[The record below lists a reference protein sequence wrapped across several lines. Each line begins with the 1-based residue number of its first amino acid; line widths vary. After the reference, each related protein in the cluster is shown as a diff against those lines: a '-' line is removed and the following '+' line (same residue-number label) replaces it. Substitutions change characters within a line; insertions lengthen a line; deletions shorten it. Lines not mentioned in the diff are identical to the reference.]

1 MPSKIEFKTEKRKI
15 SDLKGCDYNPR
26 QLTKKQYNDLK
37 KSISKFNY
45 AEIAV
50 INTDNTIVAGHQR
63 LRILG
68 ELKGLDHEVE
78 VRVPNRELT
87 KEEFDEYLIRY
98 NKNNGEW
105 DWDILAN
112 DFEIDNLKD
121 WGFDDSEF
129 GFGFE
134 DEEEETEGDDETPE
148 PPEEPITVNGDLYE
162 LGTHRLLCGDSTVI
176 TDVEKLMDGKKAD
189 MVFTDPPYGVDYK
202 SRVDKNKRKSW
213 GAIKNDDLKDDQ
225 LRNFLSASLGH
236 LTGTR
241 YVCCNWQSVTDF
253 ILALGKPNAFIIW
266 DKQSIGLGAGYRNQ
280 HEIILFYGKLDH
292 NKETNVWSFTRDSKY
307 QHPTQK
313 PVSIP
318 ERGIKNSSNKNN
330 MVFDP
335 FLGSGSTLIAC
346 EKTNR
351 KCYGME
357 LDEKYC
363 DVIVKRYIDFCMTNN
378 RPFSVKR
385 NGKDIGEFK

>member
-37 KSISKFNY
+37 KSISKFSY
-45 AEIAV
+45 AEIAL
-50 INTDNTIVAGHQR
+50 INTNNTIVAGHQR
-63 LRILG
+63 LKILK
-68 ELKGLDHEVE
+68 ELKGSDYVVD

-87 KEEFDEYLIRY
+87 KEEFDEYLIRS
-98 NKNNGEW
+98 NKNIGEW

-112 DFEIDNLKD
+112 DFEIDDLKD
-121 WGFDDSEF
+121 WGFEDSEF

-148 PPEEPITVNGDLYE
+148 PPEEPITVKGDLYE
-162 LGTHRLLCGDSTVI
+162 LGTHRLVCGDSFVI

-189 MVFTDPPYGVDYK
+189 MVFTDPPYGIDVVGGAGRVKAGEYRAVIGDDEDYNPSHIFACFPDAK
-202 SRVDKNKRKSW
+202 YILWGANYYSDKLTVGGRWFVWDKNRGEGTTFSDCELAWSNIKGIVVKKYKVTWDGMNREGESGKR
-213 GAIKNDDLKDDQ
+213 
-225 LRNFLSASLGH
+225 
-236 LTGTR
+236 
-241 YVCCNWQSVTDF
+241 V
-253 ILALGKPNAFIIW
+253 
-266 DKQSIGLGAGYRNQ
+266 
-280 HEIILFYGKLDH
+280 
-292 NKETNVWSFTRDSKY
+292 
-307 QHPTQK
+307 HPTQK
-313 PVSIP
+313 PVLLSAKMLTDFHHEKVIVDLF
-318 ERGIKNSSNKNN
+318 G
-330 MVFDP
+330 
-335 FLGSGSTLIAC
+335 GSGSTMIAC

-351 KCYGME
+351 DCRMME
-357 LDEKYC
+357 LDPKYC